1 MGTAKSLEAV
11 NSQDFFLKEKSLL
24 PETAVVL

>member
-1 MGTAKSLEAV
+1 MGTEKGLEAV

-24 PETAVVL
+24 PGTAAVL